1 MTNLEVITMIE
12 KLHKTENNSK
22 WKVRAALIGL
32 GLCGIIYVL
41 YRSVQ
46 TKSKLISIQQN
57 EIEAEKESKLH
68 IGFLNSQLNN
78 EVVEQKGIIE
88 NLSRDKQ
95 QLMNTIAQLQE
106 TKQES

>member
-1 MTNLEVITMIE
+1 MDEKPGETEEEVKGELRELKKKIDQM
-12 KLHKTENNSK
+12 KLKSH
-22 WKVRAALIGL
+22 L
-32 GLCGIIYVL
+32 
-41 YRSVQ
+41 
-46 TKSKLISIQQN
+46 TKN